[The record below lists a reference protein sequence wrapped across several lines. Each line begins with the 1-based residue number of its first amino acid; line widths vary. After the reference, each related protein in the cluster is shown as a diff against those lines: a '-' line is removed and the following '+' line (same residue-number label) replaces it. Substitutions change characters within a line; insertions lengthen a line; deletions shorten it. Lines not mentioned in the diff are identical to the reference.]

1 VFVPDYSNQWAGVDR
16 KDYYYSYLVKDE
28 LFRQRMLELWNAN
41 KETFLGLTDY
51 IREMADSI
59 RFSEPFNTEMW
70 WGQYGA
76 SGQSQ
81 NREQDMTIDQAL
93 DHIQEGFLDKWAF
106 MDKQLKKLK

>member
-1 VFVPDYSNQWAGVDR
+1 
-16 KDYYYSYLVKDE
+16 
-28 LFRQRMLELWNAN
+28 MLELWNAN

-59 RFSEPFNTEMW
+59 RLSEPFNTEMW

-81 NREQDMTIDQAL
+81 NREQDMTFDQAL
-93 DHIQEGFLDKWAF
+93 DHIQEGFLAKWAF